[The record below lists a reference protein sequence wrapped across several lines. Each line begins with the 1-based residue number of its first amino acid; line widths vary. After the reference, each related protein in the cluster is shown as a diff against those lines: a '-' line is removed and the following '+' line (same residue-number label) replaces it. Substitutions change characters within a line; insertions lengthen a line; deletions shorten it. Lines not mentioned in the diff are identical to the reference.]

1 MVRTAARPV
10 THRRMV
16 RRHKALNRR
25 KRHVLRWA
33 LGIATL
39 VLVAEC
45 VVAAL
50 FSPRFHIKAVA
61 ITGLQTMPEG
71 RLRKQFQVPTG
82 QNLFLAPTHDWEK
95 AITRLPGVESV
106 TIHKHLPGQL
116 EVMVQERKPWAS
128 VRTSDG
134 SWHTIDTQFVPFRTT
149 AQPEPGLLRILAS
162 DFAPWEALPGI
173 PLPSAGLEA
182 ARECARWA
190 ADYRKFPV
198 SQIEIDRGS
207 KVCLNRVGGVP
218 VYLGSSEKIN
228 QKLTS
233 LEKLLTVRPDLITKD
248 NTQLRYINLFAAD
261 APAIAEKP
269 ALPEPKP

>member
-1 MVRTAARPV
+1 
-10 THRRMV
+10 MV

-25 KRHVLRWA
+25 KRNVLRWA

-50 FSPRFHIKAVA
+50 FSPRFHVKEVA
-61 ITGLQTMPEG
+61 ITGFQTIPEG
-71 RLRKQFQVPTG
+71 RLRKQFQVPAG
-82 QNLFLAPTHDWEK
+82 QNLFLAPTRDWEK
-95 AITRLPGVESV
+95 AIARLPGVESV
-106 TIHKHLPGQL
+106 AIHKELPGQL
-116 EVMVQERKPWAS
+116 EVVVQERKPWAS

-134 SWHTIDTQFVPFRTT
+134 NWHTVDMQFVPFRTA

-198 SQIEIDRGS
+198 NQIEIDTGS
-207 KVCLNRVGGVP
+207 KVCLNRIGGVP

-228 QKLTS
+228 EKLTS
-233 LEKLLTVRPDLITKD
+233 LEKLLTVRPDLTTKD
-248 NTQLRYINLFAAD
+248 NTQLYYINLFAAD
-261 APAIAEKP
+261 APAIAEKQ